1 MEENNQLVVFGLNDQ
16 HYGLQ
21 IENVSEIIRIMDI
34 TRVPNTQYYCKG
46 IINLRGSIVPVISLS
61 LRLGLEEY
69 ETGRD
74 SRIMVAETA
83 KGKLG
88 LIVDNVYSVT
98 RYSDD
103 EVEKSE
109 AMSGEDRFI
118 KGILKKEDGMVLLL
132 NLGEIMED

>member
-1 MEENNQLVVFGLNDQ
+1 MEENKQLVVFGLNDQ

-46 IINLRGSIVPVISLS
+46 IINLRGAIVPVISLS

-69 ETGRD
+69 EIGRD
-74 SRIMVAETA
+74 SRIMVAETD

-109 AMSGEDRFI
+109 AMSGEDRFMN
-118 KGILKKEDGMVLLL
+118 GILKKEEDMVLLL
-132 NLGEIMED
+132 NLEEIMED